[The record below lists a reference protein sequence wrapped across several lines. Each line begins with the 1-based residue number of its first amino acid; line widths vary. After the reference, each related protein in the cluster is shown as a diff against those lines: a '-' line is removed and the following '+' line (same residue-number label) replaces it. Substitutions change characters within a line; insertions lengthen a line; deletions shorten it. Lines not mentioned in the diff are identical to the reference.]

1 MSDLSRR
8 PAACAGFKS
17 LPGMLDISGV
27 RCVCLSDGQLAG
39 WDEVNT
45 EICEWSA
52 DELDLD
58 DPGTLGCLLALV
70 RKAWGPRC
78 NVVHWLD
85 GGGWAL
91 RTNAGAFGLPDL
103 RSGGPTK
110 FYDTEAE
117 GLVAA
122 LEAAP

>member
-8 PAACAGFKS
+8 PAACAGFKP

-70 RKAWGPRC
+70 REAWACPGAYARES
-78 NVVHWLD
+78 
-85 GGGWAL
+85 GQGGWVVCVRRLDPTGPVVAGPFRAL
-91 RTNAGAFGLPDL
+91 
-103 RSGGPTK
+103 
-110 FYDTEAE
+110 TEAE
-117 GLVAA
+117 ALVAA